1 MNDIVLPKLKTIS
14 LIDKYYALQLG
25 CYFTE
30 VFERDNMRFAFC
42 STIDSP
48 IWNHVYLE
56 KADSEEVDNIERK
69 EIAEFRNRHRNIC
82 IYIPEEQDHIELT
95 ERGYKEVD
103 NEVWMV
109 SDESIIFNKEHKLTY
124 TKVVGIEDLK
134 LFSRIVAECFE
145 PEYGVA
151 IELEYQQRYPKKNI
165 LHFIGWWKG
174 LAVSACSIYY
184 DKEMCNIHN
193 VSVLPEFRK
202 KGFGN
207 DTIRFIRNYAKSL
220 KRDYMILQSDGGD
233 WREDFYYKNG
243 FLRFFR
249 RLGYTKDEI
258 CEKKTSIRCCGE
270 INREE
275 QG

>member
-1 MNDIVLPKLKTIS
+1 MNDIILPRLKIIS

-30 VFERDNMRFAFC
+30 VFTKENTKFAFC
-42 STIDSP
+42 SMIDSP

-56 KADSEEVDNIERK
+56 KIDNEEVDNIERK
-69 EIAEFRNRHRNIC
+69 EITEFRNRNREIC
-82 IYIPEEQDHIELT
+82 IYIPEEQDHNKLT
-95 ERGYKEVD
+95 GRGYKEVD

-109 SDESIIFNKEHKLTY
+109 SNESIIFNEERQLTY
-124 TKVVGIEDLK
+124 TKVVGIDDLK
-134 LFSRIVAECFE
+134 LFSEIVAECFE

-151 IELEYQQRYPKKNI
+151 IKSEYQQGHPEKSIR
-165 LHFIGWWKG
+165 HFIGWWEGK
-174 LAVSACSIYY
+174 AVSACSIYY
-184 DKEMCNIHN
+184 DEVTCNIHN

-220 KRDYMILQSDGGD
+220 NCDYVILQSDGGD

-249 RLGYTKDEI
+249 RLGYEKVENY
-258 CEKKTSIRCCGE
+258 EKKDSIRCCSEFNRGE
-270 INREE
+270 
-275 QG
+275 